1 MNLDFTEEQEMLKT
15 SARDFLT
22 NECPKTLVRELEE
35 DEKGYSPDLWKKMAE
50 LGWMGLIIPE
60 EYDGMEMQFLDLV
73 ILIEEMGRNIVPG
86 PFFATVVLGGQTI
99 LIGGSEEQKKEL
111 LPKLSNG
118 ELIMTMAITEPSA
131 SYGASGVNLKAQ
143 AQGDDYVL
151 SGTKLFVENAHIA
164 DLIIVVA
171 RTKEGGKA
179 EDGITLFLVDGK
191 SAGLKAEIVP
201 TIADD
206 KLCEVTFNNV
216 KVPKKNIIGA
226 VDKGWPIAVK
236 VREQAALAKCAEM
249 LGGADAVLEMTVAY
263 VKDRVQYGR
272 PIGAFQVIQ
281 HFCSNMWISVD
292 TSRNIIYETAWKI
305 SEGIPASMEVAAAK
319 GWLNE
324 AYKFV
329 AERGVQCHGAIGTT
343 RDHDMG
349 LYYRRAMA
357 ADLAYGDTDFQR
369 ELVAQQIGL

>member
-60 EYDGMEMQFLDLV
+60 EYDGMQMQFLDLV

-86 PFFATVVLGGQTI
+86 PFFTTVVLGGQTI

-131 SYGASGVNLKAQ
+131 SYGASGMNLKAQ

>member
-15 SARDFLT
+15 SARNFLT

>member
-86 PFFATVVLGGQTI
+86 PFFTTVVLGGQTI